1 MSGLGIAVSWAS
13 IALALAALFG
23 LTARR
28 KTRASWLFAAYLLSV
43 ALAHGAL
50 LAPGGALWNWQFW
63 AATDALQTLLCLG
76 VAVEIGR
83 KTFGALPQAR
93 RLLLLYFLFA
103 CIGIVVGVLLYPR
116 VVVDA
121 FELVLIVG
129 WVSYGV
135 AFLFVG
141 LLVIALVYGVPL
153 DPLHRAIAAGFAL
166 ASAVLAFTHSLPAHA
181 DLGRAWLSKTS
192 YPLILAFW
200 TWAAW
205 RRDDFTGMSAQA
217 IARLWPWRQP

>member
-1 MSGLGIAVSWAS
+1 MPAVGIAVSWAS

-23 LTARR
+23 LSTRR
-28 KTRASWLFAAYLLSV
+28 KLRACWLFAAYLLSV

-76 VAVEIGR
+76 VAIEIGW
-83 KTFGALPQAR
+83 KTFRPLPQAR

-103 CIGIVVGVLLYPR
+103 GIGIVVGVLLYPR

-166 ASAVLAFTHSLPAHA
+166 ASAVLAFTHSLPAPA
-181 DLGRAWLSKTS
+181 ALGRAWLSYTT

-200 TWAAW
+200 AWAAW
-205 RRDDFTGMSAQA
+205 RRDDLTGLSPEA
-217 IARLWPWRQP
+217 IARLWPWRRS